1 LSKENDQFQ
10 EMAADPG
17 LYRMLAENGHDV
29 IWATDLELR
38 TTYISPAITRL
49 TGETPE
55 ENLAE
60 PFYDKFTPESV
71 RLLKETLSAELARE
85 ANAEPDR
92 AVRLEVE
99 RKRKDGS
106 TIWVEVVVSLIRDE
120 SGKIKGLHGVSRDID
135 ERRRFERELLK
146 AKEHSEHIN
155 QELEM
160 TLEQVNRLALE
171 AEMANIAKSEFLA
184 NMSHEIRTPMNGI
197 IGMVELL
204 LDTGLDDNQ
213 RRYAEIIKKSGDSL
227 LTIVSDILDFSKM
240 EAGKLRLDEGAF
252 DLGEMLNNSA
262 EMISY
267 LAHSKGLDFDFQTD
281 DRIPLKLYGDPGR
294 IRQVLINLGGN
305 AVKFTDKGGVTLNVV
320 PVMLNQSKAL
330 LRFSVKD
337 TGIGIRSDAQQ
348 KLFEAFTQI
357 DGSTTRR
364 YGGTGLGL
372 AISKRLVEL
381 MGGQIGFESAPGQ
394 GSTFWFT
401 LGLKRQLDGRKLDH
415 KRGLV
420 LGLES
425 HVKSWLQ
432 DWGAIVVDAASREDA
447 IELASRAVMNREPYD
462 FALLDAGLCGQLF
475 HSELPAKMIILVGD
489 GPTCGLKPPLS
500 QNAVLDAITAQKHEP
515 EARGSRPLV
524 DRHGVAPD
532 VRRTMRLLV
541 VEDNPVNQA
550 VARGILKALGYA
562 IDVANNGR
570 EAINSLKKRD
580 YNLVFMDLQMP
591 EMDGFEATRHIR
603 NPETGVLNSAVP
615 IVAMTAH
622 ARESDRQSCLAAGMD
637 DYLAKPF
644 RPEQVAAMLEK
655 FFGK

>member
-1 LSKENDQFQ
+1 MSKENDQFQ

-135 ERRRFERELLK
+135 ERRRLERELLK

-372 AISKRLVEL
+372 AISKRLV
-381 MGGQIGFESAPGQ
+381 
-394 GSTFWFT
+394 
-401 LGLKRQLDGRKLDH
+401 
-415 KRGLV
+415 
-420 LGLES
+420 
-425 HVKSWLQ
+425 
-432 DWGAIVVDAASREDA
+432 
-447 IELASRAVMNREPYD
+447 
-462 FALLDAGLCGQLF
+462 
-475 HSELPAKMIILVGD
+475 
-489 GPTCGLKPPLS
+489 
-500 QNAVLDAITAQKHEP
+500 
-515 EARGSRPLV
+515 
-524 DRHGVAPD
+524 
-532 VRRTMRLLV
+532 
-541 VEDNPVNQA
+541 
-550 VARGILKALGYA
+550 
-562 IDVANNGR
+562 
-570 EAINSLKKRD
+570 
-580 YNLVFMDLQMP
+580 
-591 EMDGFEATRHIR
+591 
-603 NPETGVLNSAVP
+603 
-615 IVAMTAH
+615 
-622 ARESDRQSCLAAGMD
+622 
-637 DYLAKPF
+637 
-644 RPEQVAAMLEK
+644 
-655 FFGK
+655 

>member
-1 LSKENDQFQ
+1 
-10 EMAADPG
+10 
-17 LYRMLAENGHDV
+17 MLAENGHDV
-29 IWATDLELR
+29 IWATDLDLK
-38 TTYISPAITRL
+38 TTYVSPAITRL

-55 ENLAE
+55 ENLAQ
-60 PFYDKFTPESV
+60 PFYDKFTPDSV
-71 RLLKETLSAELARE
+71 RLLKETLAAELASE
-85 ANAEPDR
+85 SKAEPDR

-120 SGKIKGLHGVSRDID
+120 NGRIKGLHGVSRDID

-146 AKEHSEHIN
+146 AKEQSEHIN

-240 EAGKLRLDEGAF
+240 EAAKLRLNEGAF
-252 DLGEMLNNSA
+252 DLGEMLDSSA
-262 EMISY
+262 EMIAY
-267 LAHSKGLDFDFQTD
+267 LAHSRGLDFDCRVD
-281 DRIPLKLYGDPGR
+281 ERIPLKLIGDPGR

-305 AVKFTDKGGVTLNVV
+305 AVKFTNKGGVVLNVV
-320 PVMLNQSKAL
+320 PVVLSQTKAL
-330 LRFSVKD
+330 LRFSVTD
-337 TGIGIRSDAQQ
+337 TGIGIRPEAQQ
-348 KLFEAFTQI
+348 KLFEAFTQV
-357 DGSTTRR
+357 DGSSTRR

-381 MGGQIGFESAPGQ
+381 MGGQIGFESVSGR

-401 LGLKRQLDGRKLDH
+401 LSLKRQLDGRRLEH
-415 KRGLV
+415 KRVLV
-420 LGLES
+420 LGLAE
-425 HVKSWLQ
+425 HVKGWLQ
-432 DWGAIVVDAASREDA
+432 SWGAVVVEADSRDEA
-447 IELASRAVMNREPYD
+447 VVLAGRALMNREPFD
-462 FALLDAGLCGQLF
+462 FALLDAGLCGEVVV
-475 HSELPAKMIILVGD
+475 SELPAGKVVLVGD
-489 GPTCGLKPPLS
+489 GPNCGWKPPLTQS
-500 QNAVLDAITAQKHEP
+500 ALLDAIATGPQEVK
-515 EARGSRPLV
+515 RGGSLPLV
-524 DRHGVAPD
+524 DRHSVAPE

-591 EMDGFEATRHIR
+591 EMDGFEATRNIR
-603 NPETGVLNSAVP
+603 NPETGVLNPEVP

-655 FFGK
+655 FFG

>member
-1 LSKENDQFQ
+1 MSKESDQFQ

-29 IWATDLELR
+29 IWATDLDLK
-38 TTYISPAITRL
+38 TTYVSPAITRL

-55 ENLAE
+55 ENLAH
-60 PFYDKFTPESV
+60 PFYDKFTPDSV
-71 RLLKETLSAELARE
+71 RLLKETLAAELASE
-85 ANAEPDR
+85 FKAEPDR

-120 SGKIKGLHGVSRDID
+120 NGRIKGLHGVSRDID

-146 AKEHSEHIN
+146 AKEQSEHIN

-240 EAGKLRLDEGAF
+240 EAAKLRLNEGAF
-252 DLGEMLNNSA
+252 DLGEMLDSSA
-262 EMISY
+262 EMIAY
-267 LAHSKGLDFDFQTD
+267 LAHSRGLDFDCRVD
-281 DRIPLKLYGDPGR
+281 ERIPLKLIGDPGR

-305 AVKFTDKGGVTLNVV
+305 AVKFTNKGGVTLNVV
-320 PVMLNQSKAL
+320 PVVLSQTKAL
-330 LRFSVKD
+330 LRFSVTD
-337 TGIGIRSDAQQ
+337 TGIGIRPEAQQ
-348 KLFEAFTQI
+348 KLFEAFTQV
-357 DGSTTRR
+357 DGSSTRR

-381 MGGQIGFESAPGQ
+381 MGGQIGFESVSGR

-401 LGLKRQLDGRKLDH
+401 LSLKRQLDGRRLEH
-415 KRGLV
+415 KRVLV
-420 LGLES
+420 LGLAE
-425 HVKSWLQ
+425 HVKGWLQ
-432 DWGAIVVDAASREDA
+432 SWGAVVVEADSRDEA
-447 IELASRAVMNREPYD
+447 VGLAGRALMNREPFD
-462 FALLDAGLCGQLF
+462 FALLDAGLCGEVVM
-475 HSELPAKMIILVGD
+475 SELPAGKVVLVGD
-489 GPTCGLKPPLS
+489 GPNCGWKPPLTQS
-500 QNAVLDAITAQKHEP
+500 ALLDAIAAGPQEVK
-515 EARGSRPLV
+515 RGGALPLV
-524 DRHGVAPD
+524 DRHSVALE
-532 VRRTMRLLV
+532 VRRAMRLLV

-591 EMDGFEATRHIR
+591 EMDGFEATRNIR
-603 NPETGVLNSAVP
+603 NPGTGVLNPEVP

-655 FFGK
+655 FFG

>member
-1 LSKENDQFQ
+1 MSKENDQFQ

-29 IWATDLELR
+29 IWATGLELR

-401 LGLKRQLDGRKLDH
+401 LGLKRQLDGRNLDH
-415 KRGLV
+415 KRGLI
-420 LGLES
+420 LGLEN

-447 IELASRAVMNREPYD
+447 IELASRAVMNREPFD

-489 GPTCGLKPPLS
+489 GPKCGLKPPLS

>member
-1 LSKENDQFQ
+1 MSKENDQFQ

-305 AVKFTDKGGVTLNVV
+305 AVKLTDKGGVTMNVV

-372 AISKRLVEL
+372 AIAKDIIDGHKGFIYVESQLGKGTTFTVEL
-381 MGGQIGFESAPGQ
+381 P
-394 GSTFWFT
+394 
-401 LGLKRQLDGRKLDH
+401 
-415 KRGLV
+415 
-420 LGLES
+420 
-425 HVKSWLQ
+425 
-432 DWGAIVVDAASREDA
+432 
-447 IELASRAVMNREPYD
+447 
-462 FALLDAGLCGQLF
+462 
-475 HSELPAKMIILVGD
+475 
-489 GPTCGLKPPLS
+489 
-500 QNAVLDAITAQKHEP
+500 
-515 EARGSRPLV
+515 
-524 DRHGVAPD
+524 
-532 VRRTMRLLV
+532 
-541 VEDNPVNQA
+541 
-550 VARGILKALGYA
+550 
-562 IDVANNGR
+562 
-570 EAINSLKKRD
+570 
-580 YNLVFMDLQMP
+580 
-591 EMDGFEATRHIR
+591 
-603 NPETGVLNSAVP
+603 
-615 IVAMTAH
+615 
-622 ARESDRQSCLAAGMD
+622 
-637 DYLAKPF
+637 
-644 RPEQVAAMLEK
+644 
-655 FFGK
+655 

>member
-1 LSKENDQFQ
+1 
-10 EMAADPG
+10 
-17 LYRMLAENGHDV
+17 
-29 IWATDLELR
+29 
-38 TTYISPAITRL
+38 
-49 TGETPE
+49 
-55 ENLAE
+55 
-60 PFYDKFTPESV
+60 
-71 RLLKETLSAELARE
+71 
-85 ANAEPDR
+85 
-92 AVRLEVE
+92 
-99 RKRKDGS
+99 
-106 TIWVEVVVSLIRDE
+106 
-120 SGKIKGLHGVSRDID
+120 
-135 ERRRFERELLK
+135 
-146 AKEHSEHIN
+146 
-155 QELEM
+155 
-160 TLEQVNRLALE
+160 
-171 AEMANIAKSEFLA
+171 
-184 NMSHEIRTPMNGI
+184 
-197 IGMVELL
+197 
-204 LDTGLDDNQ
+204 
-213 RRYAEIIKKSGDSL
+213 
-227 LTIVSDILDFSKM
+227 
-240 EAGKLRLDEGAF
+240 
-252 DLGEMLNNSA
+252 
-262 EMISY
+262 
-267 LAHSKGLDFDFQTD
+267 
-281 DRIPLKLYGDPGR
+281 
-294 IRQVLINLGGN
+294 
-305 AVKFTDKGGVTLNVV
+305 
-320 PVMLNQSKAL
+320 
-330 LRFSVKD
+330 
-337 TGIGIRSDAQQ
+337 
-348 KLFEAFTQI
+348 
-357 DGSTTRR
+357 
-364 YGGTGLGL
+364 
-372 AISKRLVEL
+372 

-420 LGLES
+420 LGLEN

-447 IELASRAVMNREPYD
+447 IELASRAVMNREPFD

-489 GPTCGLKPPLS
+489 GPKCGLKPPLS

-655 FFGK
+655 FFRK